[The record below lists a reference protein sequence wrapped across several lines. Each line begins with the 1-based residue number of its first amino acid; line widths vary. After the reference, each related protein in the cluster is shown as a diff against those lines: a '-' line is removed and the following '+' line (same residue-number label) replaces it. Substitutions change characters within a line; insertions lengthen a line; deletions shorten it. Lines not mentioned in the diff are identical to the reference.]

1 MSSFP
6 FIRTLTEFAGK
17 FVDDL
22 PENTQEM
29 VEAYTKQ
36 YYNRFL
42 PSES

>member
-1 MSSFP
+1 MLHSRRECSG
-6 FIRTLTEFAGK
+6 FAGQ

-29 VEAYTKQ
+29 IEAYTKL